1 MWTAGGLALVA
12 ALHAP
17 TAAPEPWYEQ
27 LATPVG
33 PVCVARDDGAGA
45 EWHEARAA
53 WDAALR
59 DLFPRDP
66 LPADKGSALALAGL
80 DRVLMLTFCDAAHA
94 ADPAPVERGVSDFL
108 AHFPRDPRAPEAIF
122 VRGVARLRAG
132 QIDAGLADLAQVS
145 REAPTA
151 PVAPRARIALGD
163 HHRGRDELFAARTH
177 YEAVLATAGLDAGP
191 RAYAALRLFEIARE
205 TGAPDADAFRTSATQ
220 LVAGREDP
228 LGRFVRARLEA
239 PQTPPKP
246 VSASP
251 GPP

>member
-33 PVCVARDDGAGA
+33 PVCVAREDGAGA

-66 LPADKGSALALAGL
+66 LPPDKGSALALAGL
-80 DRVLMLTFCDAAHA
+80 DRVLMLTFCDATRA

-108 AHFPRDPRAPEAIF
+108 AHVPRDPRAPEAIF

-132 QIDAGLADLAQVS
+132 QIEAGLADLAQVS
-145 REAPTA
+145 RDAPTT
-151 PVAPRARIALGD
+151 PVAPELLEEMDPSGLGTPPATAPGSPSQPAPTVPTPTAATPAD
-163 HHRGRDELFAARTH
+163 TNWCRFSTVIPPVGTSGISGSGART
-177 YEAVLATAGLDAGP
+177 A
-191 RAYAALRLFEIARE
+191 
-205 TGAPDADAFRTSATQ
+205 
-220 LVAGREDP
+220 
-228 LGRFVRARLEA
+228 
-239 PQTPPKP
+239 
-246 VSASP
+246 
-251 GPP
+251 